1 LGETLSQALLITLF
15 GMGVTFA
22 ALALVMATILLL
34 IRSLQDPAGTE
45 QPTPEVDDSRAG
57 LSAADIS
64 LPAGTPL
71 EQVAAAAVAVAA
83 ARELALQRRSAQV
96 WLSPQPRSL
105 ISPWQQVARDKRL
118 DRPKPQS

>member
-22 ALALVMATILLL
+22 ALALVMISMLLL
-34 IRSLQDPAGTE
+34 IRSLRDRAETE
-45 QPTPEVDDSRAG
+45 QPIEEADDAG
-57 LSAADIS
+57 ARPSAADVS

-71 EQVAAAAVAVAA
+71 EHVASAAVAVAA

-118 DRPKPQS
+118 DRPKP

>member
-1 LGETLSQALLITLF
+1 MGETLRQALLITLF

-22 ALALVMATILLL
+22 ALALVMASILLL
-34 IRSLQDPAGTE
+34 IRSLRDRAGAA
-45 QPTPEVDDSRAG
+45 QPTPKVDDSRAG

>member
-64 LPAGTPL
+64 LPAGPPL
-71 EQVAAAAVAVAA
+71 EQVAAAAGAVAA